1 MARQLHN
8 NSHSSNNESAHRLS
22 SSWVGDE
29 HRKRRIQLIT
39 TPFSSSIMG
48 SGATVPRGSTP
59 LQIEHEKSGEHTL
72 GVVSGFRELMILKS
86 HFHLFKTRVVLRDRT
101 SVLLNSGVYRGNRI
115 KVTLVGWLLDLNPLV
130 VRHHMSMSLITR
142 VFLISLFFESVTL
155 FFVNLHS
162 WWVSEWAR
170 FAAFYHTYSSPGH
183 AAWLKPLWRHN
194 HDSYGLDE
202 WVWLNCRT
210 TKSSK
215 SL

>member
-142 VFLISLFFESVTL
+142 VFLISLFFWERNSIFCQFAL
-155 FFVNLHS
+155 LM
-162 WWVSEWAR
+162 SEWMGPFRR
-170 FAAFYHTYSSPGH
+170 FLPHILI
-183 AAWLKPLWRHN
+183 AWPRRLVKTALA
-194 HDSYGLDE
+194 
-202 WVWLNCRT
+202 T
-210 TKSSK
+210 
-215 SL
+215 